1 MAKETKEQ
9 EKEWRDQI
17 FSTSFWLNFIWAQA
31 DFEGEKFMGEIQ
43 GDFSMGIF
51 AIRLFPQAP
60 RLASLLCVYSLNRA
74 LSFHCFLP
82 LNFERIDSDP
92 EKLKK
97 F

>member
-1 MAKETKEQ
+1 
-9 EKEWRDQI
+9 
-17 FSTSFWLNFIWAQA
+17 
-31 DFEGEKFMGEIQ
+31 MGEIQ

-92 EKLKK
+92 ENLKK
-97 F
+97 FWRVHTCLVLKFPEET